1 MYWKGKGLGE
11 HTVILILMSI
21 DTTSVE
27 KENLAQTKKQT
38 LRKTE
43 DFFFIPPTPP
53 NHTHNK
59 PQTKKQFLTKSKPR

>member
-27 KENLAQTKKQT
+27 KENLAQTKNKPWEKQ
-38 LRKTE
+38 KI
-43 DFFFIPPTPP
+43 FFYPPHPP